1 MAHVAKW
8 KEDKVKQLTE
18 KIEKNSVVGVVN
30 ITGIPAP
37 AIQKMRAD
45 LRGKAELLVTKNSL
59 ISIALKKSAT
69 SKPKVD
75 ELSKLLDG
83 QCAVIATNMNPFKL
97 YKFVETT
104 KTKSPAKGGE
114 TAPEDIV
121 VKAGETSFK
130 PGPIV
135 GELQRVGIPA
145 AIDKGKVVIKK
156 DKLVVSAGQKIPREL
171 AGALTK
177 LEIYPITVGLNLL
190 GAYEQGMVY
199 KPNVLAI
206 DETQILNNVK
216 NAGALAFNLAMYI
229 GWATKFTREP
239 LVQKAYKD
247 ALSLAIYAGIVNKT
261 SMKYL
266 LSKAYMQ
273 MLSLASKV
281 PNALDDELKNRL
293 SSAGT
298 ATPQAK
304 TEVKEEK
311 KGKKETTEEKPVSEE
326 DAAAGLSA
334 LFG

>member
-8 KEDKVKQLTE
+8 KEDKVKQLTD
-18 KIEKNSVVGVVN
+18 KIDKNSVVGVVN
-30 ITGIPAP
+30 INGIPAP

-45 LRGKAELLVTKNSL
+45 LRGKADLIVSKNSL
-59 ISIALKKSAT
+59 ISLALKDSAH
-69 SKPKVD
+69 SKPKVE

-83 QCAVIATNMNPFKL
+83 QCAIITTKMNPFKL
-97 YKFVETT
+97 YKFVEST

-114 TAPEDIV
+114 TAPEDIS

-135 GELQRVGIPA
+135 GELQKVGIPA

-156 DKLVVSAGQKIPREL
+156 DKLVVPAGQKITREV

-199 KPNVLAI
+199 KPNVLAV
-206 DETQILNNVK
+206 DEDKIMGNLK
-216 NAGALAFNLAMYI
+216 SAGAFAFNLAMYV

-239 LVQKAYKD
+239 LVQKAYRD
-247 ALSLAIYAGIVNKT
+247 SLALSVFAGIANKA

-273 MLSLASKV
+273 MLSLASKAPSAV
-281 PNALDDELKNRL
+281 DDDLKKKL
-293 SSAGT
+293 SSAPSAAAPAGG
-298 ATPQAK
+298 K
-304 TEVKEEK
+304 KEEK
-311 KGKKETTEEKPVSEE
+311 KEDKKKEPEEKPVSEE
-326 DAAAGLSA
+326 DAAAGLSS